1 VAKKLRK
8 SGTGSADVTVTPTGT
23 GRLLYVDASDA
34 IEVWRP
40 SGVEGP
46 DTIYVLSHREPKA
59 VGVTYAAA
67 RHGD

>member
-1 VAKKLRK
+1 MAKKLRRT
-8 SGTGSADVTVTPTGT
+8 GTGASDVTTTPTGT
-23 GRLLYVDASDA
+23 GRLIFLDASDA

-40 SGVEGP
+40 SAVEGS
-46 DTIYVLSHREPKA
+46 DTIYILSHREPKA